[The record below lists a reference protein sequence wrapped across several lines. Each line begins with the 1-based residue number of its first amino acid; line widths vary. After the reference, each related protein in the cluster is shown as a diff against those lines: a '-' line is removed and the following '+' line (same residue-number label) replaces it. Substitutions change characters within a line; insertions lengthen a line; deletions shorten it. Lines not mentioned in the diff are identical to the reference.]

1 MVRELRL
8 AITYRQRVGLFRRPS
23 VGVVVQSLLDAESA
37 GVMFTQNPVNGA
49 DERMIE
55 ASWRLEEAVVAG
67 RVIPDNYLVDRSGRV
82 VGRAPGVKKIA
93 IRTLPDGG
101 TVEKEVAPE
110 LVERPCSTM
119 RSSSS

>member
-1 MVRELRL
+1 MVREPDSPSRTGS
-8 AITYRQRVGLFRRPS
+8 AVGLFRRPS
-23 VGVVVQSLLDAESA
+23 VGVVVQSLLDAERGCDVHA
-37 GVMFTQNPVNGA
+37 EPGERRRRA
-49 DERMIE
+49 DDR
-55 ASWRLEEAVVAG
+55 G
-67 RVIPDNYLVDRSGRV
+67 RRPRGGCRRGPRDPDNYLVDRSGRV

-101 TVEKEVAPE
+101 TVEKEVAPA